1 MATAL
6 EVSTYLAGL
15 GLGTFGTS
23 LFIDDLPP
31 DPDVCC
37 AVNNSGGSSPE
48 GGFGVDG
55 IQFEWPTL
63 QILFRGAAGDSEGPR
78 ARAQTAYEG
87 LAKVQAE
94 ALSGTQYLTVM
105 PLQPPF
111 ILQRDDQAHRV
122 VWAFNVL
129 ISKELSA

>member
-6 EVSTYLAGL
+6 EIATYLNGL
-15 GLGTFGTS
+15 GLGTFATDI
-23 LFIDDLPP
+23 FIDDLPP

-37 AVNNSGGSSPE
+37 AVNNSGGSAPD

-55 IQFEWPTL
+55 IRFENPTL
-63 QILFRGAAGDSEGPR
+63 QILFRGVAGDSEGPR

-87 LAKVQAE
+87 LAKIQAE

-111 ILQRDDQAHRV
+111 ILERDDQGHRV

-129 ISKELSA
+129 IQKEPSA